1 MILNFMFKGA
11 IIGFSIAA
19 PVGPIGVLCIR
30 RSLADG
36 QRVGLA
42 TGLGAAT
49 ADAVY
54 GCVAAFGLT
63 AVSSFLVGQRFW
75 LGILGGLFLCY
86 LGVRTFISTPAEQ
99 TAEVR
104 STGLFPAYVATLFL
118 TLANPMT
125 ILSFVAVFAGFGLGA
140 SPDYFSASTLVAG
153 VFIGSALWWLF
164 LSSSVALFRSA
175 ISSSWMRIVNR
186 LSGSIILAFGLY
198 SLSAP
203 LFRWLTR

>member
-30 RSLADG
+30 RSLTDG
-36 QRVGLA
+36 QSVGLA

-63 AVSSFLVGQRFW
+63 AISSFLVGQRFW
-75 LGILGGLFLCY
+75 LGVLGGLFLCY

-99 TAEVR
+99 TAEVQ
-104 STGLFPAYVATLFL
+104 SSGVFPAYVTTLLL

-164 LSSSVALFRSA
+164 LSSGVALLRSA
-175 ISSSWMRIVNR
+175 ISSGWMRIVNR

-203 LFRWLTR
+203 LFRWVTR